1 MTSATAT
8 ATSDIAVT
16 GAELVVSNLEKEFTA
31 NGKLVRA
38 VNDVSFTVNPG
49 EFFTLLGP
57 SGCGKTTTLR
67 IIAGLETLT
76 GGTVSIDGRVLS
88 GPGQRIPP
96 EKRGLGMVFQ
106 QYAVWPHMT
115 VFQNLAFPMKVGTTK
130 YSKTEIRDRVE
141 EMLEIVQLSEA
152 IHRPATQL
160 SGGQQ
165 QRLALARAL
174 VTRPNLLLLDEPL
187 SNLDARLRD
196 RMRMELKRIQKLA
209 GVTAIYVTHD
219 QAEALSMSDRV
230 AVMSG
235 GEVAHQGT
243 PREIYER
250 PANPFVAKFVGSTTL
265 LEAELVE
272 KLSDGKV
279 VVRTPIGVLEAT
291 NEGHDLN
298 VGDATQVSVRPENIT
313 VSPAKKNDSGLI
325 GKVTELVFLGEMV
338 HCTVEI
344 GQGTLVV
351 RAHPWN
357 ELVVGGTV
365 RVDVPARG
373 CVVVAG

>member
-1 MTSATAT
+1 MSGTTAGG
-8 ATSDIAVT
+8 IAVA
-16 GAELVVSNLEKEFTA
+16 GAELAVSNLEKEFTA

-38 VNDVSFTVNPG
+38 VNDVSFTVRPG

-76 GGTVSIDGRVLS
+76 GGTVSIDGRTLS
-88 GPGQRIPP
+88 GPNQRIPP

-115 VFQNLAFPMKVGTTK
+115 VFKNLAFPMHVSTTK
-130 YSKTEIRDRVE
+130 YSRAEIRDRVE

-230 AVMSG
+230 AVMQG
-235 GEVAHQGT
+235 GQVAHEGT
-243 PREIYER
+243 PREIYEK

-272 KLSDGKV
+272 NLDEGKV

-291 NEGHDLN
+291 NEGHALS
-298 VGDATQVSVRPENIT
+298 VGDPTQVSVRPENVT
-313 VSPAKKNDSGLI
+313 LSPARPDDSGLI
-325 GKVTELVFLGEMV
+325 GTVKELVFLGEMV
-338 HCTVEI
+338 HCTVEV

-351 RAHPWN
+351 RAHPWD
-357 ELVVGGTV
+357 ELAVGGSV
-365 RVDVPARG
+365 RVDIPARG